1 MSISQVLAPGALTQ
15 LTGSSRAPVASAKD
29 APDKILK
36 AATDFEALLIGQMLH
51 SAREAGGG
59 GLTGDD
65 DDDSEA
71 NSSLLELGEQQF
83 AQALSNSGG
92 VGIAKMIVAGLNH
105 ANR

>member
-1 MSISQVLAPGALTQ
+1 MAVSQVLNSAAVAPMGGLSLAFP
-15 LTGSSRAPVASAKD
+15 AASAKD
-29 APDKILK
+29 SPAKILK
-36 AATDFEALLIGQMLH
+36 GATDFEALLIGQMLR

-59 GLTGDD
+59 LTGDN

-92 VGIAKMIVAGLNH
+92 VGIGKMIVAGLNH